1 MRNAK
6 ESPSRSSLFLGVDLD
21 VDIRVRGRVRWILIT
36 AVAYAVF
43 RGTQPAEPP
52 AEQTGRTVVDEG
64 LHGQPPHLETKPAT
78 KTKSPKA
85 TKKKIAA
92 TRRKHLEPAC
102 SPCDRRPKLTPSESD
117 GLAEST
123 TTRPDL
129 TDGPRD
135 IKAPKAR

>member
-6 ESPSRSSLFLGVDLD
+6 KSPSRSSLFLGVDLD
-21 VDIRVRGRVRWILIT
+21 VDIHVRGRVRWILIT

-43 RGTQPAEPP
+43 RGTQPAAFP
-52 AEQTGRTVVDEG
+52 AEQARRAVVDEG
-64 LHGQPPHLETKPAT
+64 LHGQPPGLETKPAK

-85 TKKKIAA
+85 TKKKSAA
-92 TRRKHLEPAC
+92 TRRKRLEPTC
-102 SPCDRRPKLTPSESD
+102 SPCDRGHKLTPSESD
-117 GLAEST
+117 DLAEST

-129 TDGPRD
+129 ASGPRD

>member
-21 VDIRVRGRVRWILIT
+21 VDIHVRGRVRWILIT
-36 AVAYAVF
+36 VAYAVF
-43 RGTQPAEPP
+43 RGTQPAESP
-52 AEQTGRTVVDEG
+52 AEQAGQTVVEAG
-64 LHGQPPHLETKPAT
+64 LHGQPPGLETKPAK

-85 TKKKIAA
+85 TKKKIAT
-92 TRRKHLEPAC
+92 TRRKRLEPTC
-102 SPCDRRPKLTPSESD
+102 SPCDRGHKLTPSESD

-129 TDGPRD
+129 AGDPRD
-135 IKAPKAR
+135 IEAPKAK